1 MKKLNVLVDWCDK
14 NYSAFINE
22 DVDGVIIVTD
32 KTLDGLK
39 TKLQEAAEFHFE
51 GLGEDAE
58 AWMMSGD
65 FELEYSY
72 TMSAILQ
79 NALNFTTLAALS
91 RITGIKH
98 AQLSHYANAVSR
110 PKAEQYNKIISGLH
124 TIGQA
129 CLSMN

>member
-51 GLGEDAE
+51 GLGEYAE
-58 AWMMSGD
+58 KRIYSGAGNR
-65 FELEYSY
+65 FGS
-72 TMSAILQ
+72 
-79 NALNFTTLAALS
+79 S
-91 RITGIKH
+91 R
-98 AQLSHYANAVSR
+98 R
-110 PKAEQYNKIISGLH
+110 PF
-124 TIGQA
+124 
-129 CLSMN
+129 